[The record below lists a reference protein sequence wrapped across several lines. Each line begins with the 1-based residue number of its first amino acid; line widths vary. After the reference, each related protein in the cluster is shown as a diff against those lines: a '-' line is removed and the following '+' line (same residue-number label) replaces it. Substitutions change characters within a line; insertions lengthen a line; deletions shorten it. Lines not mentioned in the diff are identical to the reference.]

1 MPAPATIF
9 PPFSP
14 HRLHRHREGIF
25 RAQTSVS
32 DRREPNDQTQEAD
45 ESDRMATVWCMRPA
59 ARDSKRQLLVS
70 ARATCAPHHSPLV
83 ACGKKYLP
91 QNSTKHTGFFF
102 LPLHALTCRHP
113 CQRGGARGSH
123 ARVDLGDLLTARMSG
138 AGRAG
143 RGDASCPSLHWAG
156 ALRLCPSCSRSRRG
170 QTCRLSLLGRAC
182 SISWRAL
189 SGVMSHISAQ
199 DRPVR
204 GSMSRRLGMKLGLGL
219 RMRRRCG
226 DGGGGAAVCSR
237 RQRVRRQSAPR
248 SDGPVRD
255 PVIANLHRL
264 HVNLR

>member
-1 MPAPATIF
+1 MVHAPCGA
-9 PPFSP
+9 
-14 HRLHRHREGIF
+14 RLK
-25 RAQTSVS
+25 T
-32 DRREPNDQTQEAD
+32 
-45 ESDRMATVWCMRPA
+45 PA
-59 ARDSKRQLLVS
+59 AGERSCNV
-70 ARATCAPHHSPLV
+70 RAPPLTLGSLWLPFV
-83 ACGKKYLP
+83 AKKIFA
-91 QNSTKHTGFFF
+91 TKFQHTGFFF

-156 ALRLCPSCSRSRRG
+156 ALRLCPSCSRSHRG

-204 GSMSRRLGMKLGLGL
+204 GSMSRRLGMKLGLGAEDEAAL
-219 RMRRRCG
+219 R
-226 DGGGGAAVCSR
+226 
-237 RQRVRRQSAPR
+237 
-248 SDGPVRD
+248 
-255 PVIANLHRL
+255 
-264 HVNLR
+264 

>member
-1 MPAPATIF
+1 MGQLAAYMPASATFF

-14 HRLHRHREGIF
+14 HRLHRHCEGIF

-91 QNSTKHTGFFF
+91 QNLTKQDFFF

-123 ARVDLGDLLTARMSG
+123 ARVDLGDLLTAWMSG
-138 AGRAG
+138 AGCAG
-143 RGDASCPSLHWAG
+143 RSIIQQPPLSLRPSPL
-156 ALRLCPSCSRSRRG
+156 PEQSCSRSRRG
-170 QTCRLSLLGRAC
+170 RTCRLSLLGRAC

-189 SGVMSHISAQ
+189 SGVLSHISAQ

-204 GSMSRRLGMKLGLGL
+204 DS
-219 RMRRRCG
+219 
-226 DGGGGAAVCSR
+226 
-237 RQRVRRQSAPR
+237 
-248 SDGPVRD
+248 
-255 PVIANLHRL
+255 I
-264 HVNLR
+264 